1 MAGRKTSPSPEPR
14 LWTASE
20 GEQWREQWFH
30 AQGWK
35 PLPHQVQCWDAI
47 SRGEHGLLEL
57 PTGSGKTYAVLFGFL
72 PKLGDGRRGLRLL
85 YISPLKALARDVE
98 HALHKPCVDLGLH
111 LRVETRT
118 GDTTA
123 KQRRQQKSMLPE
135 ILITTPESLALLLT
149 QDNAASLFGE
159 LQGIIIDEW
168 HELLTSKR
176 GSLLEL
182 SLSRVRNLCPKAQT
196 WALSATL
203 PNHEEAALAACGMGS
218 QPLILAG
225 LPPRTIQIQTLLPR
239 SEDRLPGAGH
249 LGLRMLPEVAD
260 YLDPA
265 FSTLIFTNTRSQAE
279 RWHEGLLMIR
289 PEWEAHIALHHGS
302 LDTKTREQV
311 EQGVKAGTIR
321 FVVCTSSLDL
331 GVDFPEVDRVVQ
343 IGSPKSIS
351 RLIQRAGRSAHAPGK
366 DSELLLVPTH
376 NLELMEFAACRRAL
390 NAGFIEPRK
399 PREQPLDVLVQH
411 AVSCAMGGGFQ
422 ADALY
427 EEVKMAYAF
436 RALSREDFDWVLRF
450 VVEGG
455 DVLKA
460 YPQYCR
466 VVLED
471 GIFVVKDRRIMQ
483 RHRQNIGTILSDSSM
498 SVKMG
503 RRPLGSIEEG
513 FAARLRKG
521 DRFLYAGRWMEV
533 VSIADS
539 TVYTRLSKK
548 AGEGLIPSW
557 FGQRLPWSPLL
568 SGFMREVVDELASP
582 EDIHHDPELKALNAV
597 REMQKKISIW
607 PYTREILAEVT
618 SSREGQH
625 LFLFPFEGQAVHE
638 SLGMLLVYR
647 ISRIVSATFSLAS
660 NDYGLEIVSSLPIQ
674 WERDLAQGLLSPDN
688 MYQDL
693 EAALNHT
700 ELARRKFRGIARIAG
715 LVHQNL
721 PGRKHSQRQLQSSSG
736 LLFDVLR
743 RFDPGN
749 LLVQEAEQEVMEEQF
764 NSLGLYNFLQKM
776 TSTALHFQE
785 TRTFSPLA
793 LPLYRERVSA
803 QISSEQLAERIERIK
818 NSWMQSS
825 GKSRAKSSRSSPKKP
840 STGRGAEL

>member
-1 MAGRKTSPSPEPR
+1 MTARRTSPYPEPR
-14 LWTASE
+14 AWTREE
-20 GEQWREQWFH
+20 GETWREQWFA

-35 PLPHQVQCWDAI
+35 PLAHQTRTWEAI
-47 SRGEHGLLEL
+47 ARDENGLLEL

-72 PKLGDGRRGLRLL
+72 PQLGDGKRGLRLL

-98 HALHKPCVDLGLH
+98 LALHKPCRDLGLH

-118 GDTTA
+118 GDTSATR
-123 KQRRQQKSMLPE
+123 KRQQKMQLPE

-149 QDNAASLFGE
+149 HDHAASLFTE
-159 LQGIIIDEW
+159 LRAIVIDEW
-168 HELLTSKR
+168 HELLSSKR

-182 SLSRVRNLCPKAQT
+182 SLSRVRNLCPAART

-218 QPLILAG
+218 QPLLITG

-239 SEDRLPGAGH
+239 PEDRLPGAGH
-249 LGLRMLPEVAD
+249 IGLRMLPQVAES
-260 YLDPA
+260 LDPA
-265 FSTLIFTNTRSQAE
+265 LSTLIFTNTRSQAE

-289 PEWEAHIALHHGS
+289 PEWEDRTALHHGS
-302 LDTKTREQV
+302 LEPKTREQV
-311 EQGVKAGTIR
+311 ELGVKEGRLR

-331 GVDFPEVDRVVQ
+331 GVDFPEVDRVIQ

-376 NLELMEFAACRRAL
+376 TLELLEFAACRRAL
-390 NAGFIEPRK
+390 NAGFMEPRQ

-411 AVSCAMGGGFQ
+411 LVSCAMGGGFE
-422 ADALY
+422 ADALFD
-427 EEVKMAYAF
+427 EVRKAYGF
-436 RALSREDFDWVLRF
+436 RALSREDFDWALRF

-471 GIFVVKDRRIMQ
+471 GRFVVKDRCIMQ

-498 SVKMG
+498 LVKMG
-503 RRPLGSIEEG
+503 RRTLGTIEEG
-513 FAARLRKG
+513 FAARLHKG

-533 VSIADS
+533 VSMADL

-568 SGFMREVVDELASP
+568 SGFMREAVHELASSH
-582 EDIHHDPELKALNAV
+582 EIEADIELRALMDV
-597 REMQKKISIW
+597 RDIQKKISHW
-607 PYTREILAEVT
+607 PNSNEILAEVT

-625 LFLFPFEGQAVHE
+625 FFLFPFEGQAVHE

-647 ISRIVSATFSLAS
+647 LSRLIPATFSLAS
-660 NDYGLEIVSSLPIQ
+660 NDYGFEILSTVSLN
-674 WERDLAQGLLSPDN
+674 WERDLRQGVLNPEN

-700 ELARRKFRGIARIAG
+700 ELARRKFRGIARVAG

-749 LLVQEAEQEVMEEQF
+749 LLVQEAEREVMEEQF
-764 NSLGLYNFLQKM
+764 NSSGLYKLLLKLQD
-776 TSTALHFQE
+776 TPIHFQE
-785 TRTFSPLA
+785 TSTFSPLA
-793 LPLYRERVSA
+793 LPLYMDRISA
-803 QISSEQLAERIERIK
+803 QISSETLAERMERIR
-818 NSWMQSS
+818 NSWLKSS
-825 GKSRAKSSRSSPKKP
+825 EKSKAKSSSSSPKKP
-840 STGRGAEL
+840 STGLGAEL